1 MPHRLLV
8 LLNNSRDVRGEL
20 RQLRDGEPPLDTE
33 FKDSRELIAAVPDS
47 QRDRLV
53 LARAG
58 WDSLSVRSIVASW
71 PGPAGSLC
79 MADDLLYLLGIEAAH
94 DSLFKLQ
101 GACERAWERLK
112 QIPDDLLAQLGY
124 LVQESTEQRRLGWLE
139 AELQQ
144 RHDVL
149 SVPHSGDVEMNKF
162 YPRKTAAAAP
172 SRQEMAPDLLEKVF
186 AARKALSTAF
196 DEYEERP
203 QQQEMVQ
210 AVEQALEQKQKL
222 VVEAGTGVGKSLAY
236 LLPLAVQTAR
246 TGKLGIVSTNT
257 INLQTQLMEQD
268 VPRLRRILDM
278 LELRVTLLKGRE
290 HYLCLKRLQD
300 LWLSNPAESQR
311 RRARLLQAGTPAL
324 LYALHL
330 LIRACLEPDGELDS
344 VPAPAE
350 LKLLERAELSRSV
363 DCGYSTCLGDR
374 CEFRGECHFFG
385 RRDSALL
392 SHIAITNHALVFALF
407 NPADEDRDNVATK
420 CSYIVFDEAHNLESA
435 ITGQNTLEV
444 NDHLPIDL
452 GNRLLEILDN
462 DHVRRRLALAPE
474 SIGENLKETFTRCQN
489 YSGLLPHWMKQL
501 AEARAQ
507 VIRLLQHAQLKGVIS
522 DEFQSQVS
530 PATAEADQSAMLG
543 LLGKLAARLA
553 ALVER
558 LMTLATDLKGLFG
571 TESSDMFLEDAQL
584 QMDMQS
590 VQLELLS
597 CHHALNNW
605 KPEDSGSITWFN
617 VEPDSLDPKW
627 EYKTAPLQ
635 AGPVFQALAAA
646 KESVVLTSATLTVA
660 GSFDYMKQSLGF
672 SEELAGQTQWLS
684 LDSPFDYASQSLLL
698 VASDMAGPTG
708 HERQRYMQQLE
719 DVVLGVEKIF
729 SRGILVLFNSY
740 RDMNQIADSITPFVD
755 ASRLLVQGLSGSR
768 QELADQFRESGDK
781 LLLATRSFWEGF
793 DVVGDALS
801 CVVLAKLPF
810 ANFKDPIHA
819 GRQRAID
826 ESGGDSF
833 RGYSLPLAATLL
845 KQGFGRL
852 IRSRR
857 DHGCVFLLDSR
868 AVNSSYGQV
877 FIDSLPGPQIYR
889 GKYSDC
895 LDRARDFMAEGQK
908 AQGTRQNAEPEPKK
922 AKGKKQK
929 AEAD

>member
-1 MPHRLLV
+1 MPLRILV
-8 LLNNSRDVRGEL
+8 YLNNSRDVRGEL
-20 RQLRDGEPPLDTE
+20 RLLREGQPPDDIA
-33 FKDSRELIAAVPDS
+33 FSDSRQLLAAIPDS
-47 QRDRLV
+47 QRDSLV
-53 LARAG
+53 IAGAG
-58 WDSLSVRSIVASW
+58 WDSLAVRTLVSSW
-71 PGPAGSLC
+71 PGPSGSLC
-79 MADDLLYLLGIEAAH
+79 LAEDLLYLLGVSRVH

-101 GACERAWERLK
+101 TACQAAWEKLAAV
-112 QIPDDLLAQLGY
+112 PNDLLAQLAW
-124 LVQESTEQRRLGWLE
+124 LVSEMGEARRLGWLE
-139 AELQQ
+139 AELHL
-144 RHDVL
+144 RSDIL
-149 SVPHSGDVEMNKF
+149 NLPASGDVEMDKF
-162 YPRKTAAAAP
+162 FPAKAP
-172 SRQEMAPDLLEKVF
+172 AGAPTRQDLPPDLLEKLF

-196 DEYEERP
+196 DAYEERP
-203 QQQEMVQ
+203 QQQAMVH
-210 AVEQALEQKQKL
+210 AVEQALDQKQPL

-268 VPRLRRILDM
+268 IPRLRRVLDM

-300 LWLSNPAESQR
+300 LWLHNGAESQR
-311 RRARLLQAGTPAL
+311 RRARLLQSGTPAL
-324 LYALHL
+324 LYILHL
-330 LIRACLEPDGELDS
+330 MIRAAMQPDGELDD

-350 LKLLERAELSRSV
+350 LKLGERSELSRSV
-363 DCGYSTCLGDR
+363 DCGFATCLGDR
-374 CEFRGECHFFG
+374 CEFRGNCHFFG
-385 RRDSALL
+385 RRDNALQ

-420 CSYIVFDEAHNLESA
+420 SSYVVFDEAHNIESA
-435 ITGQNTLEV
+435 ITSQNTLEV
-444 NDHLPIDL
+444 SDHLPIDL
-452 GNRLLEILDN
+452 GNKLLEVLDN
-462 DHVRRRLALAPE
+462 ENIRRRLAL
-474 SIGENLKETFTRCQN
+474 SSSQVGDNLADTFNRCQ
-489 YSGLLPHWMKQL
+489 SFGDMLPQWMKQL
-501 AEARAQ
+501 AETRAQ
-507 VIRLLQHAQLKGVIS
+507 VIRLLQHAQMKGVIS

-530 PATAEADQSAMLG
+530 PATAEPDQSAMLV

-553 ALVER
+553 GLVER
-558 LMTLATDLKGLFG
+558 MLTLASDLKGLFT
-571 TESSDMFLEDAQL
+571 TESSDMYLEDAQL
-584 QMDMQS
+584 QMDLQS
-590 VQLELLS
+590 LQLDLLA
-597 CHHALNNW
+597 CHHALINW

-617 VEPDSLDPKW
+617 VEPDSMDPKW

-635 AGPVFQALAAA
+635 AGPIFQALLSA

-672 SEELAGQTQWLS
+672 SPELADKTQWLS
-684 LDSPFDYASQSLLL
+684 LDSPFDYSEQSLLL

-708 HERQRYMQQLE
+708 SERKRYMEQLE

-729 SRGILVLFNSY
+729 PRGVLVLFNSY
-740 RDMNQIADSITPFVD
+740 RDMNQIAESISPFID
-755 ASRLLVQGLSGSR
+755 TSRLLVQGLSGTR

-852 IRSRR
+852 IRSRK

-868 AVNSSYGQV
+868 AVNSSYGKV
-877 FIDSLPGPQIYR
+877 FIDSLPQPQIFR
-889 GKYSDC
+889 GRYSDC
-895 LDRARDFMAEGQK
+895 IAEAGRFMAQKGTTDEGP
-908 AQGTRQNAEPEPKK
+908 GTKK
-922 AKGKKQK
+922 AKGERRK
-929 AEAD
+929 AEGKGRDQG